1 MACCSNV
8 EVPRVQAVGLLCY
21 AQKNLET
28 VAAESELVMVA
39 LGKMNEAVAGQLFA
53 HLQSFEIGATADV
66 PQNPSRTAG
75 SHHSVDKCRTPA
87 HAVAGVRR
95 EVEDK

>member
-1 MACCSNV
+1 MAYCSNV

-21 AQKNLET
+21 AQENLET
-28 VAAESELVMVA
+28 VAAESEHGMVA
-39 LGKMNEAVAGQLFA
+39 LGKMNEVAAGQLFA
-53 HLQSFEIGATADV
+53 HLESSELGATADV
-66 PQNPSRTAG
+66 PQNPSTIVG